1 MLLYGV
7 ALVLLLGVSVSDASE
22 AVFHSDTVVNPVVDA
37 GGERVDDVVKC
48 ASETRNLTFF
58 PLQQLPSWHMH
69 STARMSVRNA

>member
-1 MLLYGV
+1 MMLLYGV

-58 PLQQLPSWHMH
+58 HYNSFQVGTCTRRHECQ
-69 STARMSVRNA
+69 